1 MQDVQQLR
9 AMLLYHQHASV
20 KDKRHPHVD
29 EESPLGV
36 YVCMVH
42 AIQVLARRLVMS
54 AIPAA
59 AACVLHGV
67 VITPLA
73 SSECWFLEAGIRAC
87 D

>member
-1 MQDVQQLR
+1 
-9 AMLLYHQHASV
+9 
-20 KDKRHPHVD
+20 
-29 EESPLGV
+29 
-36 YVCMVH
+36 
-42 AIQVLARRLVMS
+42 MS